1 MSHRWVLISLAA
13 GAAIAIPAQAL
24 AQASAQQADTF
35 RLAQATPKQKQS
47 RDPQLDVEELTP
59 AQIKRAQELDQ
70 PPPAARQRDTT
81 TAPAP
86 KSAAVAKPP
95 AAPSQPAQ
103 TIACSGAFAKESS
116 HIKLITFFRPGNVEY
131 TEVDA
136 SEGKKIMASVLFPKD
151 PKRRLEVW
159 WANEATRSETHLIVI
174 NGQST
179 WTAPK
184 GLRLGLQFAALEK
197 LNGKPFK
204 AKGFD
209 KDGLGMV
216 SDWQGGAFEQL
227 PGGCRSGVYLR
238 LDPKAPAEAREAL
251 SGDKEFLSND
261 ASVRTAKP
269 AISEIVLG
277 Y

>member
-13 GAAIAIPAQAL
+13 GAAIAML
-24 AQASAQQADTF
+24 APASAEQADTV
-35 RLAQATPKQKQS
+35 RLAQATPKQKQT

-59 AQIKRAQELDQ
+59 SQIKRAQEPADQ
-70 PPPAARQRDTT
+70 PPPAARKGDTA

-95 AAPSQPAQ
+95 AQPAR
-103 TIACSGAFAKESS
+103 TVACSGAFAKESS
-116 HIKLITFFRPGNVEY
+116 HIKLLTFFKPDNVEY
-131 TEVDA
+131 AEVDA
-136 SEGKKIMASVLFPKD
+136 TEGKKIMASVLFPKD

-159 WANEATRSETHLIVI
+159 WANEATRSETYLIVI

-179 WTAPK
+179 WSAPK

-204 AKGFD
+204 VKGFD
-209 KDGLGMV
+209 KDGVGMV

-227 PGGCRSGVYLR
+227 PGGCRTGVYVR
-238 LDPKAPAEAREAL
+238 PDAKASAEAREAL

-261 ASVRTAKP
+261 SNVRTAKV
-269 AISEIVLG
+269 AVSEIVLG

>member
-1 MSHRWVLISLAA
+1 MSHRWVLLSLAA
-13 GAAIAIPAQAL
+13 GAVIAMPAQAL

-35 RLAQATPKQKQS
+35 RLAQATPKQKQT

-59 AQIKRAQELDQ
+59 AQIKRAQDLDQ
-70 PPPAARQRDTT
+70 PPPAARQRDAEP
-81 TAPAP
+81 APAP
-86 KSAAVAKPP
+86 KSAAAAKPP
-95 AAPSQPAQ
+95 AAPAQPAR
-103 TIACSGAFAKESS
+103 TVACSGAFAKESS
-116 HIKLITFFRPGNVEY
+116 HIKLITFFKPDNVEY
-131 TEVDA
+131 AEVDA
-136 SEGKKIMASVLFPKD
+136 TEGKKIMASVLFPKD

-159 WANEATRSETHLIVI
+159 WANEATRSETYLIVI

-204 AKGFD
+204 VKGFD
-209 KDGLGMV
+209 KDGVGMV

-227 PGGCRSGVYLR
+227 PGGCRTGVYVR
-238 LDPKAPAEAREAL
+238 PDAKAPAEAREAL

-261 ASVRTAKP
+261 ASVRTAKV
-269 AISEIVLG
+269 AVSEIVLG